1 MELLFA
7 SNNNH
12 KVDEIKQLFSP
23 HTILT
28 PKQVNTTFEFEETG
42 DTFIANAHAKAQH
55 LFKLT
60 NRVCFADDSGLVVDA
75 LNGEPGIYSARYG
88 FSLNN
93 RLLSDSERNNY
104 LLTKLEDLE
113 HQKRRAR
120 FVCAIALVLPN
131 DVSYVVQQSVSGY
144 IAFNSYGKGGFGY
157 DPIFLVGESNKT
169 MASLSS
175 SEKNKISHRALAALD
190 MIKIIEGLNLDGT
203 N

>member
-7 SNNNH
+7 SNNDH
-12 KVDEIKQLFSP
+12 KVYEIKQLFSP

-42 DTFIANAHAKAQH
+42 ESFVANVHAKAQH
-55 LFKLT
+55 LYKLT

-88 FSLNN
+88 YHLNN
-93 RLLSDSERNNY
+93 RLLSDTERNNY
-104 LLTKLEDLE
+104 LLKKLEGIE
-113 HQKRRAR
+113 HQKRTAR

-131 DVSYVVQQSVSGY
+131 DVSCVVQQSVSGY
-144 IAFNSYGKGGFGY
+144 ITFTPYGKGGFGY

-175 SEKNKISHRALAALD
+175 DEKNKISHRALAALD
-190 MIKIIEGLNLDGT
+190 MIKIIEGLKLDGT